1 MLQDQI
7 QIGAIPKAIVVG
19 QGMDRQT
26 IFWLD
31 LANAPVL
38 SVDWSAAMLER
49 SVDLGAVSF
58 L

>member
-7 QIGAIPKAIVVG
+7 EIGAIPKAIVVG

-38 SVDWSAAMLER
+38 SVD
-49 SVDLGAVSF
+49 
-58 L
+58 